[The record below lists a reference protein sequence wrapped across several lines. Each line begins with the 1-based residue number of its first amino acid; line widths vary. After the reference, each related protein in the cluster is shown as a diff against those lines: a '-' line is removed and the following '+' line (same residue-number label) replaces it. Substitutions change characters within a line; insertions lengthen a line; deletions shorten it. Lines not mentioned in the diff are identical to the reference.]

1 MPLGE
6 QVGNQLVVEVNG
18 QPVPAGVMSL
28 LVHGYVDDSSNVP
41 DMFVLRFTDEQSTVL
56 AKGGFRI
63 GVPVRLLVQSSGPGG
78 PVLLLTG
85 EVTSLEAEVT
95 AHGLHTVVRGLDK
108 SHRLFRGRR
117 VEAYLNVTAGDI
129 ARKVA
134 SRVGL
139 SAGVID
145 PGGAVFEH
153 VAQDGIT
160 DWHFLRRLA
169 AETGS
174 LVAVV
179 DGKLDFGSPTPATEG
194 PTGRQGSRDD
204 PLVLERGVNLVSL
217 RATVTSSD
225 QVSEVEVRSWDVKTK
240 KAFVSVSSAAT
251 TTVESQSL
259 TPASVAGRFGTSRH
273 IASDSSFVQQSQVE
287 SAAKALSA
295 HLGGGFAEIEGTARG
310 NPRMRSGTAVAL
322 VRVGEPFEGRYTL
335 SGSRHDFSPDVGY
348 VTTFAASFESERS
361 LYGLATGASRDGF
374 WALSGVVSAIVTN
387 TRDPDDLGRVKVKF
401 PLLSDNYESWWARVV
416 QPGAGAERGSVWLP
430 EVNDEVLVAFSQ
442 DSIQQPYV
450 IGGVYNG
457 QDKPDKAWRD
467 HVDGTDGAVKRRALV
482 SRTGML
488 VEFLEGPGG
497 EQVNISTDDGAQRI
511 SLVQK
516 PQSAIQIVSE
526 GPVEV
531 TAKQNVT
538 VRSDSGNVSLSGM
551 KITLDARSDLELKGV
566 NVKISGTATAETS
579 APSVKVSG
587 TAQAQVSGGA
597 MTTISGA
604 MVKIN

>member
-1 MPLGE
+1 
-6 QVGNQLVVEVNG
+6 
-18 QPVPAGVMSL
+18 
-28 LVHGYVDDSSNVP
+28 
-41 DMFVLRFTDEQSTVL
+41 
-56 AKGGFRI
+56 
-63 GVPVRLLVQSSGPGG
+63 
-78 PVLLLTG
+78 
-85 EVTSLEAEVT
+85 
-95 AHGLHTVVRGLDK
+95 
-108 SHRLFRGRR
+108 
-117 VEAYLNVTAGDI
+117 
-129 ARKVA
+129 
-134 SRVGL
+134 
-139 SAGVID
+139 
-145 PGGAVFEH
+145 
-153 VAQDGIT
+153 
-160 DWHFLRRLA
+160 
-169 AETGS
+169 
-174 LVAVV
+174 
-179 DGKLDFGSPTPATEG
+179 
-194 PTGRQGSRDD
+194 
-204 PLVLERGVNLVSL
+204 
-217 RATVTSSD
+217 
-225 QVSEVEVRSWDVKTK
+225 
-240 KAFVSVSSAAT
+240 
-251 TTVESQSL
+251 
-259 TPASVAGRFGTSRH
+259 
-273 IASDSSFVQQSQVE
+273 
-287 SAAKALSA
+287 
-295 HLGGGFAEIEGTARG
+295 
-310 NPRMRSGTAVAL
+310 
-322 VRVGEPFEGRYTL
+322 
-335 SGSRHDFSPDVGY
+335 
-348 VTTFAASFESERS
+348 
-361 LYGLATGASRDGF
+361 
-374 WALSGVVSAIVTN
+374 
-387 TRDPDDLGRVKVKF
+387 
-401 PLLSDNYESWWARVV
+401 
-416 QPGAGAERGSVWLP
+416 VWLP